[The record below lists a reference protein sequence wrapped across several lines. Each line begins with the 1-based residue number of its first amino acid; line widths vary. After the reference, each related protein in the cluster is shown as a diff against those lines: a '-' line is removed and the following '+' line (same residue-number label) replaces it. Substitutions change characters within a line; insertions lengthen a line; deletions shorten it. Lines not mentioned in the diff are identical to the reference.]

1 MSPRRIFAA
10 LAVLA
15 LAAITVTAGA
25 AFANELPGFSGGPQ
39 DSGLRDGWHGKDAT
53 HTDTGT
59 NGGTGVDGSYG
70 GWDENDHDAGAGEV
84 DGAGANGGDGSWG
97 GVDQNGGSGT
107 VDGAGAGSGS
117 GSGQNSGSGG
127 VASGGDVTG
136 SGAGTPS
143 APVEAPAVA
152 PSGPAPD
159 GATAAPT
166 SGPVTDAFVAAGD
179 NTDAPGAVVP
189 APDAA
194 SVTEPALQQSEL
206 AGLAELPVLGSI
218 GQVAN
223 QVTDGPSAA
232 RALLSTG
239 TGRSLAVLLSLLVA
253 ISVFLAV
260 HRRADRGDRKLA
272 TARTGPEV
280 ARFR

>member
-1 MSPRRIFAA
+1 
-10 LAVLA
+10 VLA

-25 AFANELPGFSGGPQ
+25 AFADELPGFSDRGQ
-39 DSGLRDGWHGKDAT
+39 HGWHGKD
-53 HTDTGT
+53 TD
-59 NGGTGVDGSYG
+59 VD
-70 GWDENDHDAGAGEV
+70 
-84 DGAGANGGDGSWG
+84 ANGG
-97 GVDQNGGSGT
+97 NTAHGSGGGDAGDVPGE

-117 GSGQNSGSGG
+117 GSGQNAGSGG
-127 VASGGDVTG
+127 DASGGVVTG

-166 SGPVTDAFVAAGD
+166 SGPPPSGVTADAFVAAGD
-179 NTDAPGAVVP
+179 TTDAPGVVVP
-189 APDAA
+189 APDGA
-194 SVTEPALQQSEL
+194 SVTEPALQQPALQQSEL
-206 AGLAELPVLGSI
+206 AGLAQLPVLGSI
-218 GQVAN
+218 GQVAD

-272 TARTGPEV
+272 AARTGPEV